1 MHSLLPLSLITSE
14 MTGGNFSVYF
24 SSKTQCRRSKHL
36 LRLLGPFPIQVGPHV
51 APTSS
56 CCLQGQGSLC
66 LSHGQGRAWFFG
78 TTDGHCNEE
87 AICIM
92 FLCSEQSAG
101 LATGHLLVDRIFQIC
116 KGKEF
121 FWQMTV
127 RGKISAVIQRT
138 VLKTKSNK
146 DSGVIETWKRKWIR
160 MLGLLT
166 PCWVPPRHGH
176 WVSSLTT

>member
-1 MHSLLPLSLITSE
+1 MLLLHERHSLLPLSLITSE
-14 MTGGNFSVYF
+14 TTGGNFSVYF

-36 LRLLGPFPIQVGPHV
+36 LRLLGPFPIQIGPHV

-116 KGKEF
+116 KWKEF

-146 DSGVIETWKRKWIR
+146 DSGVIET
-160 MLGLLT
+160 
-166 PCWVPPRHGH
+166 
-176 WVSSLTT
+176 